1 MKVRSAVVL
10 VTVWA
15 CTVAVVALVTW
26 QVIHTAG
33 RGVLADPSGPA
44 VTQDAVPTPSPS
56 PDSIWRPAHQ
66 HPARPAPGPSSTA
79 TSPSAAPSS
88 GGSQPSSSSHPTGA
102 PSHGDSNGP
111 ATGPS
116 HSSSPGSGHSSHDGT
131 PTSTPSPST
140 TPPGPSVDSWRGEAG
155 VLTVS
160 CSSSRIRL
168 LGATPADGYRVEV
181 EQEEHR
187 VQAHFQREDPADEVQ
202 VMAHCSGGLPQ
213 FEVEQDDRSHDEP
226 SSASLTS

>member
-1 MKVRSAVVL
+1 VKVRSAVVL

-15 CTVAVVALVTW
+15 FTVAAVALVTW

-44 VTQDAVPTPSPS
+44 VTQDAAPPPSPT

-66 HPARPAPGPSSTA
+66 HSARPVAGPSSTA
-79 TSPSAAPSS
+79 ISPSAAPSS
-88 GGSQPSSSSHPTGA
+88 GGSRPSSSSHPTGA
-102 PSHGDSNGP
+102 PSQGDSNGP
-111 ATGPS
+111 HPGSS
-116 HSSSPGSGHSSHDGT
+116 HSASPGSGHTSHDAT
-131 PTSTPSPST
+131 PTSIPSPST

-160 CSSSRIRL
+160 CGPTRIRL

-181 EQEEHR
+181 EQEEHQ

-202 VMAHCSGGLPQ
+202 VVAHCAGGLPR
-213 FEVEQDDRSHDEP
+213 FEVEQDDRSYDEP
-226 SSASLTS
+226 PSASLTS